1 MLAQSFDFKLKFQII
16 PKIEVLRATQGFYY
30 KATYDLDGL
39 IAECDGAVD
48 VSNEDVGGFLE
59 GKGVSWFLALLTLKN
74 TYQTGT
80 GFAMPSSGSAKINV
94 RRVGP

>member
-48 VSNEDVGGFLE
+48 VSNEDVG
-59 GKGVSWFLALLTLKN
+59 VS
-74 TYQTGT
+74 
-80 GFAMPSSGSAKINV
+80 
-94 RRVGP
+94 